1 MRHITDP
8 CKMNATDA
16 ELADLVLGFDKH
28 IEKEKVVICVR
39 ARVLVCVCVCA

>member
-1 MRHITDP
+1 MAAKP
-8 CKMNATDA
+8 KKAMMSA